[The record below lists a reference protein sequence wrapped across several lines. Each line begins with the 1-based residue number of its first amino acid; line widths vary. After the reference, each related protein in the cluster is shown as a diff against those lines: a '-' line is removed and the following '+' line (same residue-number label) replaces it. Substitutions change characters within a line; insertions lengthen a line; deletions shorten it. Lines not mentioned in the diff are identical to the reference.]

1 MLTGT
6 LNKIREERAARIR
19 DVEYI
24 REMAAEDAIDD
35 RMFDL
40 EMRMVKETGNI
51 YAEAAKTA
59 DQISTDEGFRQEE
72 IDRILNAESN
82 ISFDEMLGVEFEE
95 DEE

>member
-24 REMAAEDAIDD
+24 REMAADDAVDD
-35 RMFDL
+35 RLFDI
-40 EMRMVKETGNI
+40 EMKTVKESGNI
-51 YAEAAKTA
+51 FAEAAETVA
-59 DQISTDEGFRQEE
+59 QIPTDESFRQEE
-72 IDRILNAESN
+72 INRILNADHN
-82 ISFDEMLGVEFEE
+82 LTFDEMLGIE